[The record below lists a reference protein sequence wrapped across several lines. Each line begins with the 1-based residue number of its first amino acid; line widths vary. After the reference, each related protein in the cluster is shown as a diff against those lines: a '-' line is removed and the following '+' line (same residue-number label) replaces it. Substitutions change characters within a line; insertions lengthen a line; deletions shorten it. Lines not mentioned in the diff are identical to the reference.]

1 VQQGIFQISQH
12 NNVSILYSDIKGFT
26 SWTAE
31 RSASECACRW
41 LYVASPRLPAC
52 MPGRPPASL
61 IASRVC
67 LLGCVAAWLP
77 ADDVVKLLSDLFTL
91 FDKATRVN
99 SIYKLQTCELLGGVR
114 LVVGR
119 LIVAVPVSVQD
130 RRRVCVRV
138 GSGLHAAGSSW

>member
-1 VQQGIFQISQH
+1 MHAWPPTRQ
-12 NNVSILYSDIKGFT
+12 LDCLT
-26 SWTAE
+26 S
-31 RSASECACRW
+31 
-41 LYVASPRLPAC
+41 VP
-52 MPGRPPASL
+52 
-61 IASRVC
+61 
-67 LLGCVAAWLP
+67 AWLLVP

-99 SIYKLQTCELLGGVR
+99 SIYKLQTCGLLGGVR

-138 GSGLHAAGSSW
+138 GSGLHAAGSNW